1 MEYSQHQKICIA
13 QVLRIARLRGFAVDE
28 SDAKYQKMGLTWS
41 AELAAIPVDQIRA
54 AVEDAWSW
62 SDKSG
67 PLTTDQ
73 ILAAWK
79 GSQRQ
84 AAPESF
90 QVIARMANC
99 AHDYRWYPEPGPLF
113 NGFWACLLCGHARP
127 VWKDQAQTAGA
138 AYLRAA
144 GVTTT

>member
-1 MEYSQHQKICIA
+1 MEYSQHQKACIA
-13 QVLRIARLRGFAVDE
+13 QALRIARLRGFAVDE
-28 SDAKYQKMGLTWS
+28 SDPKYQKMGLTWS
-41 AELAAIPVDQIRA
+41 AELAAIPADQIRA
-54 AVEDAWSW
+54 AVEDAWGW

-79 GSQRQ
+79 ASQRQ

-113 NGFWACLLCGHARP
+113 TGFWECLRCGNARP
-127 VWKDQAQTAGA
+127 EWQAQGNTVGA
-138 AYLRAA
+138 AYLRTGGIA
-144 GVTTT
+144 TS